1 MSERLRDIHD
11 SPQIGLEEDVTFNH
25 LCDFRDRKRT
35 FEGGLHS
42 GEQQVRADRGL
53 KMDLDGVFR
62 VSPERLYDQVSL
74 DPLEGLYGPAVA
86 VDVGDDKQPQ
96 LKVVGDERYH
106 FIIHGIVEPYHT
118 QILRVSLRDDVTGEA
133 NGLVADDARHP
144 IDVVVCLDNLV
155 PHRVLWPGDEVSLV
169 LPVRKSVLPAHGA
182 TSGLIPFT
190 FEYKYDV
197 PFITLPVK
205 ISGNEYDLLLE
216 VDTGSDRVIDLNT
229 PFVKSHN
236 LLDIQKPFA
245 ISHISSS
252 DEGSG
257 ELRNVFFDEVTVGPY
272 ILPKVAGA
280 FSTLT
285 EGMQSK
291 SDIDGTLGNNFLKR
305 FNIIIDFNAQ
315 KLYLQPNNYFWT
327 PFYDFLVE

>member
-1 MSERLRDIHD
+1 MRHLKILLCVFYALICGHQNIDAKILDRQPDGEIPFHLAEDNRIYVTASVNGSD
-11 SPQIGLEEDVTFNH
+11 SLNF
-25 LCDFRDRKRT
+25 L
-35 FEGGLHS
+35 
-42 GEQQVRADRGL
+42 
-53 KMDLDGVFR
+53 
-62 VSPERLYDQVSL
+62 
-74 DPLEGLYGPAVA
+74 
-86 VDVGDDKQPQ
+86 VD
-96 LKVVGDERYH
+96 
-106 FIIHGIVEPYHT
+106 
-118 QILRVSLRDDVTGEA
+118 TGA
-133 NGLVADDARHP
+133 S
-144 IDVVVCLDNLV
+144 
-155 PHRVLWPGDEVSLV
+155 SLV
-169 LPVRKSVLPAHGA
+169 LNTNSPRLQGHIHKGKKTANLGA
-182 TSGLIPFT
+182 TGSNTVEYSHDNSVKIGTIQYEKAGCVHIPYPPEYWDGVVGLNALRAFNIEINYDDMTIYCYSKKVPLEAISGLIPFT

-236 LLDIQKPFA
+236 LLDTQKPFA

-291 SDIDGTLGNNFLKR
+291 SDIDGTVGNNFLKR
-305 FNIIIDFNAQ
+305 FNMIIDFKAQ